1 MTEHTDER
9 SLAHYL
15 SDPSAAEKR
24 NHSAI
29 LITAVAGECSPVV
42 SKKNPTTKNVVTQNV
57 AEGDTIDTNDMPFHI
72 INHGTINI
80 TVNK

>member
-1 MTEHTDER
+1 MERRKICGVTEHTDER

-42 SKKNPTTKNVVTQNV
+42 SSGFIKKRTQQQQR
-57 AEGDTIDTNDMPFHI
+57 MS
-72 INHGTINI
+72 
-80 TVNK
+80 

>member
-1 MTEHTDER
+1 MQW
-9 SLAHYL
+9 
-15 SDPSAAEKR
+15 KR
-24 NHSAI
+24 DAGNHSAI
-29 LITAVAGECSPVV
+29 LITAVAEECSPVV
-42 SKKNPTTKNVVTQNV
+42 SSGFIKKKNTTTKNVVTQNV

>member
-1 MTEHTDER
+1 MRQKSEIIQ
-9 SLAHYL
+9 LFL
-15 SDPSAAEKR
+15 SR
-24 NHSAI
+24 R
-29 LITAVAGECSPVV
+29 LQGRVVV
-42 SKKNPTTKNVVTQNV
+42 SSGSTVNTTTKNVVTQNV